1 MKRSLWGLAVASVLA
16 AWSSTA
22 WAQPHMYTIDREGSH
37 IVVHV
42 GKTGLLGF
50 AGHEHEIRAPL
61 ARGTL
66 IVDPTHVETSS
77 ADLRFDARTLR
88 VVAQGEPVKD
98 VPKVQEAMLGPEC
111 LDVERFPEITFV
123 ARTIGARGAARGGL
137 EVSVGG
143 TLTLHGV
150 SRDITVPV
158 HAIVGDDLLSATAI
172 MTLKQTDFGIKPIS
186 VAGVVKVKDELR
198 IELTLVARRA
208 R

>member
-1 MKRSLWGLAVASVLA
+1 MRRWRWGLAVASVLA
-16 AWSSTA
+16 SSTA
-22 WAQPHMYTIDREGSH
+22 RAQPHSYTIDPAGSH
-37 IVVHV
+37 LVVHV

-61 ARGTL
+61 ARGAL
-66 IVDPTHVETSS
+66 IVDPAHVEASS

-111 LDVERFPEITFV
+111 LDVGRFPEITFV
-123 ARTIGARGAARGGL
+123 ASTIGAKGAARGGL
-137 EVSVGG
+137 DVSVGG

-150 SRDITVPV
+150 SRGITVPV
-158 HAIVGDDLLSATAI
+158 HVIVGDDLLSATAT

-198 IELTLVARRA
+198 IELTLVARR